1 MKTSAIESFFGK
13 VASIESSALP
23 QKEPFQV
30 LSCAFLRNFS
40 EYNNFNN
47 FVCFFAGSYIAVA
60 IYNTVLVF
68 LSLSLNMYC

>member
-23 QKEPFQV
+23 QKE
-30 LSCAFLRNFS
+30 SIAGAFLWVFAKFFGISILND
-40 EYNNFNN
+40 
-47 FVCFFAGSYIAVA
+47 FVCFFAGSYIAIA